1 MEDNDQNLN
10 TETEETETEENFEE
24 LLSRSKSGL
33 VRLSPG
39 QMVEATVTKVSKEY
53 IFIDFG
59 GKSEGYI
66 IASELM
72 DDEGSISINEGDV
85 INAFFLSSRNN
96 EMLFATRL
104 KGDTTG
110 NRYLEEAY
118 HNRIP
123 IEGFVEKETKGG
135 FEVKIGGN
143 ARSFCPYSQMGLHRV
158 EDAGQYIGGH
168 MTFRIIE
175 YGEKG
180 RNIIVSNRVILEEEL
195 RKQRDALRECLKE
208 GMTVNGEIMSIRDF
222 GAFVDIGG
230 IEGLM
235 PVSEISWGS
244 VEDIN
249 RELRVGQKV
258 DVVIKKLDWEKNK
271 FTFSLKDTLPDP
283 WDSLATKYPEGS
295 VHKGRVVRLAPFGAF
310 VNLEPGMDGL
320 IHISDLGRNKK
331 IRHPHEVL
339 EQGQTIEVTV
349 SRLDAAGRRISLKM
363 KGEDQDMEEENYY
376 KKHLL
381 ERSEKQTGSFGTL
394 GDIIRAKTKKK

>member
-1 MEDNDQNLN
+1 MEENDQNLN
-10 TETEETETEENFEE
+10 TETGETETEENFEE

-72 DDEGSISINEGDV
+72 DDEGGISINEGDV

-104 KGDTTG
+104 RGDTTG
-110 NRYLEEAY
+110 NQYLEEAY

-143 ARSFCPYSQMGLHRV
+143 ARSFCPYSQMGLRRV

-195 RKQRDALRECLKE
+195 RKQKDALKECLKE

-249 RELRVGQKV
+249 RELKVGQKV

-271 FTFSLKDTLPDP
+271 YTFSLKDTLPDP

-320 IHISDLGRNKK
+320 I
-331 IRHPHEVL
+331 
-339 EQGQTIEVTV
+339 
-349 SRLDAAGRRISLKM
+349 
-363 KGEDQDMEEENYY
+363 
-376 KKHLL
+376 
-381 ERSEKQTGSFGTL
+381 
-394 GDIIRAKTKKK
+394 